1 MQYERC
7 RTATNSIWRARFSGY
22 FASYFKHQFQ
32 FSAFGASQHSVTLDN
47 SQSGT
52 GYCSRILDYKEHQ
65 NPFSVLQEG
74 IPLKLEMHACVL
86 RKKHI
91 VFYQVEEILGNGL
104 HRQWL
109 FNYSVKMQMLYNNKS
124 KYSMII
130 ARHILISLGIIHSEG
145 FKIDITNLE
154 NTSPATC
161 FIIFQ

>member
-1 MQYERC
+1 M
-7 RTATNSIWRARFSGY
+7 
-22 FASYFKHQFQ
+22 
-32 FSAFGASQHSVTLDN
+32 
-47 SQSGT
+47 
-52 GYCSRILDYKEHQ
+52 
-65 NPFSVLQEG
+65 
-74 IPLKLEMHACVL
+74 PLKLEMHACVL